1 MSFESLENSEFSYSS
16 PPSKPSIVGRIRF
29 VMQNPKFTTFDRIEY
44 GAYWLA
50 SAGLI
55 AFTLFILVWALS
67 QGSLEMAQCLLQLVF
82 IFGFLPLIAWRLLR
96 KFNQRFR
103 YAYHESIGG
112 KGYAQ
117 KIAKQDEQIPTLVQ
131 KTATSYV
138 SFSLISGIL
147 TLLFVAFLIPVI
159 FLAIFLELDPGII
172 IAILVVSGILLLG
185 AFIFAY
191 RLTWKPTDE
200 YRKKIFPGTPS
211 LSGLWIVIIAIIVVV
226 VLFILTGL
234 AFHLLAA

>member
-1 MSFESLENSEFSYSS
+1 MSFESLEKSEFSYSN
-16 PPSKPSIVGRIRF
+16 PPPKPSIVGRIRY
-29 VMQNPKFTTFDRIEY
+29 VMKNPKFTTFDRIEY

-50 SAGLI
+50 ASGLI
-55 AFTLFILVWALS
+55 AFTLLILVWAFA
-67 QGSLEMAQCLLQLVF
+67 QGSLEMAQCLLQLIL
-82 IFGFLPLIAWRLLR
+82 IFGVLPLIAWRLLR

-103 YAYHESIGG
+103 YVYHESIGG

-117 KIAKQDEQIPTLVQ
+117 KIAKQDEQIPTLLQ

-138 SFSLISGIL
+138 SFNLISGIL
-147 TLLFVAFLIPVI
+147 TLLFVVFLIPVI
-159 FLAIFLELDPGII
+159 FLAIFLQLDPGII

-185 AFIFAY
+185 AFLFVH

-211 LSGLWIVIIAIIVVV
+211 LTGLWIVLIVIIAVA
-226 VLFILTGL
+226 VLFILTSL